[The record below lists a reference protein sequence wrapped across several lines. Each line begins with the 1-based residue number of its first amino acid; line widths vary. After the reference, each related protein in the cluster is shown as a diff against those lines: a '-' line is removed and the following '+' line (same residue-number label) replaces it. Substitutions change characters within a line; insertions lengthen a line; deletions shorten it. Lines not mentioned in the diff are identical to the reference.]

1 MRVELKGKVDE
12 MMSHIPF
19 GYTIQNG
26 RAVINEE
33 EAVKI
38 KKLFKVYL
46 SGLSLSEAAKNAG
59 IKRCHTSIARMLSDK
74 RYVEDKFYPPIIS
87 RDTFEEVQLERRRR
101 AEALGRIYDH
111 KGNEEKYLN
120 FRFYASMPD
129 KLYDDP
135 FQQAEYAYSLIKS
148 EVILDDNQECYGN
161 SCP

>member
-1 MRVELKGKVDE
+1 MRVELKRKVGE

-26 RAVINEE
+26 RAVVNEE
-33 EAVKI
+33 KAVKI
-38 KKLFKVYL
+38 KKLFEAYL
-46 SGLSLSEAAKNAG
+46 SGLSLSEAAQKAG
-59 IKRCHTSIARMLSDK
+59 IKRYHTSVARMLADK
-74 RYVEDKFYPPIIS
+74 RYVEDKYYPPIIS
-87 RDTFEEVQLERRRR
+87 RDTFENVQLERRWR
-101 AEALGRIYDH
+101 AEALGRIYEH
-111 KGNEEKYLN
+111 KGNEKKYLN

-148 EVILDDNQECYGN
+148 EVILDDNQECYGD

>member
-1 MRVELKGKVDE
+1 MRVELKRKAGE

-26 RAVINEE
+26 RAVVNEE

-38 KKLFKVYL
+38 KELFGAYL
-46 SGLSLSEAAKNAG
+46 SGLSLTEAAKNAG
-59 IKRCHTSIARMLSDK
+59 IKRCHTSIARMLTDK

-101 AEALGRIYDH
+101 AEALGRIYEH
-111 KGNEEKYLN
+111 KGNEKKCLN
-120 FRFYASMPD
+120 FKFHASMPD
-129 KLYDDP
+129 NLYDDP

-148 EVILDDNQECYGN
+148 EVILDDNQECYGD

>member
-1 MRVELKGKVDE
+1 MRVELKRKVGE

-26 RAVINEE
+26 RAVVNEE
-33 EAVKI
+33 KAVKI
-38 KKLFKVYL
+38 KKLFEAYL
-46 SGLSLSEAAKNAG
+46 SGLSLSEAAQKAG
-59 IKRCHTSIARMLSDK
+59 IKRYHTSVARMLADK
-74 RYVEDKFYPPIIS
+74 RYVEDKYYPPIIS
-87 RDTFEEVQLERRRR
+87 RDTFENVQLERRWR
-101 AEALGRIYDH
+101 AEALGRIYEH
-111 KGNEEKYLN
+111 KGNEKKYLN

-148 EVILDDNQECYGN
+148 EVILDDNQEYYGN

>member
-101 AEALGRIYDH
+101 AEALGRIYEH
-111 KGNEEKYLN
+111 KGNEKKCLN
-120 FRFYASMPD
+120 FKFHASMPD
-129 KLYDDP
+129 NLYDDP

>member
-1 MRVELKGKVDE
+1 MRVELKRKAGE

-38 KKLFKVYL
+38 EELFEAYL
-46 SGLSLSEAAKNAG
+46 SGLSLTEAAQKAG
-59 IKRCHTSIARMLSDK
+59 IKRYHTSIARMLTDK

-87 RDTFEEVQLERRRR
+87 KDTFEEVQLERRRR

-129 KLYDDP
+129 NLYDDP

-148 EVILDDNQECYGN
+148 EVILDDKQECYGN
-161 SCP
+161 SRP

>member
-1 MRVELKGKVDE
+1 MRVELKRKAGE

-87 RDTFEEVQLERRRR
+87 KDTFEKAQLERHRR
-101 AEALGRIYDH
+101 AEALGRIYEH
-111 KGNEEKYLN
+111 KGNEKKCLN
-120 FRFYASMPD
+120 FKFHASIPD
-129 KLYDDP
+129 NLYDDP

-148 EVILDDNQECYGN
+148 EVILDDNQECYGD

>member
-26 RAVINEE
+26 RAVVNEE

-38 KKLFKVYL
+38 KKLFEAYL
-46 SGLSLSEAAKNAG
+46 SGLSLTEAAKNAG
-59 IKRCHTSIARMLSDK
+59 IKRYHTSIARMLTDK

-87 RDTFEEVQLERRRR
+87 RDTFEEAQLEKRRR
-101 AEALGRIYDH
+101 AEALGRIYEH
-111 KGNEEKYLN
+111 KGNEKKYLN
-120 FRFYASMPD
+120 FRFYASLPD

-135 FQQAEYAYSLIKS
+135 FQQAEYAYSLIGS
-148 EVILDDNQECYGN
+148 EVISDGNQECYGN
-161 SCP
+161 SCS

>member
-1 MRVELKGKVDE
+1 MRIEFKGKVDE

-38 KKLFKVYL
+38 EKLFEAYL
-46 SGLSLSEAAKNAG
+46 SGLSLTDAAQKAG
-59 IKRCHTSIARMLSDK
+59 IKRYHTSVARMLADK

-101 AEALGRIYDH
+101 EEALGRIYDH

-135 FQQAEYAYSLIKS
+135 FQQAEYAYSLIRS
-148 EVILDDNQECYGN
+148 EVISDGNQECYGN
-161 SCP
+161 PCS

>member
-1 MRVELKGKVDE
+1 MRVELKGKVGE

-46 SGLSLSEAAKNAG
+46 SGLSLSEAAQKAG
-59 IKRCHTSIARMLSDK
+59 IKRYHTSVARMLSDK

-87 RDTFEEVQLERRRR
+87 KDTFEKAQLERRRR

>member
-1 MRVELKGKVDE
+1 MRVELKGKVGE

>member
-1 MRVELKGKVDE
+1 MRVELKGKVGE

-38 KKLFKVYL
+38 EKIFEAYL
-46 SGLSLSEAAKNAG
+46 SGLSLTEAAQKAG
-59 IKRCHTSIARMLSDK
+59 IKRYHTSIARMLADK
-74 RYVEDKFYPPIIS
+74 RYVKDKFYPPIIS
-87 RDTFEEVQLERRRR
+87 KDTFEKAQLERHRR
-101 AEALGRIYDH
+101 AEALGRIYEH
-111 KGNEEKYLN
+111 KGNEKKYLN

>member
-1 MRVELKGKVDE
+1 

-19 GYTIQNG
+19 GYIIQNG

-38 KKLFKVYL
+38 EKLFEAYL
-46 SGLSLSEAAKNAG
+46 SGLSLSEAAQKAG
-59 IKRCHTSIARMLSDK
+59 IKRYHTSVARMLSDK

-87 RDTFEEVQLERRRR
+87 KDTFEKAQLERRRR
-101 AEALGRIYDH
+101 AEVLGRIFDH
-111 KGNEEKYLN
+111 KGNGQKYLN

-135 FQQAEYAYSLIKS
+135 FQQAEYAYSLIRS
-148 EVILDDNQECYGN
+148 EVISDGNQECYGN

>member
-1 MRVELKGKVDE
+1 MRVEIKGKVDE

-19 GYTIQNG
+19 GYIIQNG
-26 RAVINEE
+26 KAVVNEK
-33 EAVKI
+33 EAVQVKE
-38 KKLFKVYL
+38 LFGAYL
-46 SGLSLSEAAKNAG
+46 SGLSLTEAAKNAG
-59 IKRCHTSIARMLSDK
+59 IKRCHTSIARMLTDK

>member
-1 MRVELKGKVDE
+1 MRVELKGKVGE

-26 RAVINEE
+26 RAVVNEE

-38 KKLFKVYL
+38 KELFGAYL
-46 SGLSLSEAAKNAG
+46 SGLSLTEAAKNAG
-59 IKRCHTSIARMLSDK
+59 IKRCHTSIARMLTDK
-74 RYVEDKFYPPIIS
+74 RYEEDKFYPPIIS

-101 AEALGRIYDH
+101 AEALGRIYEH
-111 KGNEEKYLN
+111 KGNEKKCLN
-120 FRFYASMPD
+120 FKFHASMPD
-129 KLYDDP
+129 NLYDDP

-148 EVILDDNQECYGN
+148 EVILDDNQECYGD

>member
-1 MRVELKGKVDE
+1 MRVELKRKAGE

-19 GYTIQNG
+19 GYIIQNG

-38 KKLFKVYL
+38 EKLFEAYL
-46 SGLSLSEAAKNAG
+46 SGLSLSEAAQKAG
-59 IKRCHTSIARMLSDK
+59 IKRYHTSVARMLSDK

-135 FQQAEYAYSLIKS
+135 FQQAEYAYSLIRS
-148 EVILDDNQECYGN
+148 EVISDGNQECYGN
-161 SCP
+161 PCS